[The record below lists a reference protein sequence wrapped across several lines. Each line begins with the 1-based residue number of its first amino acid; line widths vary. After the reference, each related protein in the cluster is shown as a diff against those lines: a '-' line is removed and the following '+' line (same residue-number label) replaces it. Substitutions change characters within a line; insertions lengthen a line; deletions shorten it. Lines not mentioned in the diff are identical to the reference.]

1 MQHMTVNTKDNIIAS
16 NLLFLIPGD
25 ELNRIAQETNVNHYI
40 KVLDGQSVFYL
51 LLYALVECQRNSL
64 RTMQDIFNSASFK
77 FLFNLP
83 AGKTIRYNSIS
94 ERLSVINPEFFK
106 QAYEL
111 IFSVFSEY
119 YSEQEIEQR
128 LLIRVDSTMVAE
140 AANKLKEGI
149 EVGPKP
155 TKTNAVSRKQIK
167 YTFAFDGLLPCTGEV
182 FTHKS
187 YTSESVAVPQ
197 VIFSY
202 MEKKHAAVF
211 IFDRGMESR
220 QVMDK
225 LTGNETPFVT
235 RIKSNSRYKV
245 QKVIEKGDGRKIG
258 ILEMDSDMEVSL
270 PYKKSFCENN
280 YRLILA
286 RNPKT
291 GSVYYFLTN
300 IFDLKADRIVEYY
313 KKRWD
318 IEVFF
323 RFLKQELNLSHITS
337 TSPNGMQVMLYMTM
351 MSSILVLIYKR
362 LNQVGYKT
370 AVRRI
375 ALELNEYII
384 KLIVR
389 YCGGDPGLVFR

>member
-1 MQHMTVNTKDNIIAS
+1 MTASTKNNISAT
-16 NLLFLIPGD
+16 NLLSLIPGD
-25 ELNRIAQETNVNHYI
+25 ELNRIARQTNVNHYI
-40 KVLDGQSVFYL
+40 KVLDGESVFYL

-64 RTMQDIFNSASFK
+64 RTMQDIFNSTSFK

-83 AGKTIRYNSIS
+83 WGKTVRYNSIS
-94 ERLSVINPEFFK
+94 ERLSVISPEFFK

-119 YSEQEIEQR
+119 YSQQEIEER

-149 EVGPKP
+149 EVGRKPKNSN
-155 TKTNAVSRKQIK
+155 TAARKQIK
-167 YTFAFDGLLPCTGEV
+167 YTFAFDGSLPCSGEV
-182 FTHKS
+182 FTHMK
-187 YTSESVAVPQ
+187 YTSESVAVPE
-197 VIFSY
+197 VIY
-202 MEKKHAAVF
+202 RYTEKNQGDIFV
-211 IFDRGMESR
+211 FDRGMESR

-225 LTGNETPFVT
+225 LSGNETLFLT

-245 QKVIEKGDGRKIG
+245 EKVMENGSGRKVG
-258 ILEMDSDMEVSL
+258 ILELESDMEVRL
-270 PYKKSFCENN
+270 PYRKSFCENN
-280 YRLILA
+280 YRLIIA
-286 RNPKT
+286 KNPQT

-300 IFDLKADRIVEYY
+300 LLDMKVEQIIEYY

-337 TSPNGMQVMLYMTM
+337 TSENGMQVMLYMTM
-351 MSSILVLIYKR
+351 ICSMLVLIYKR
-362 LNQVGYKT
+362 VNQVGYKT

-384 KLIVR
+384 KLIVM
-389 YCGGDPGLVFR
+389 YCGGDPSLVFR

>member
-1 MQHMTVNTKDNIIAS
+1 MTASTKNNIS
-16 NLLFLIPGD
+16 VCNLLSLIPAD
-25 ELNRIAQETNVNHYI
+25 QLNRIAQETNVNHYI
-40 KVLDGQSVFYL
+40 KVLDGESVFYL

-83 AGKTIRYNSIS
+83 WGKTVRYNSIS
-94 ERLSVINPEFFK
+94 ERLSVINPEFFR

-119 YSEQEIEQR
+119 YSQQEMEQR

-140 AANKLKEGI
+140 AAAKLKEGI

-155 TKTNAVSRKQIK
+155 IKSKASYRKQIK

-182 FTHKS
+182 FTRKT
-187 YTSESVAVPQ
+187 YTSESVAVPE
-197 VIFSY
+197 VIY
-202 MEKKHAAVF
+202 RYAEKSKGAVF
-211 IFDRGMESR
+211 VFDRGMRSR
-220 QVMDK
+220 QVMNR
-225 LTGNETPFVT
+225 LTQSETPFVT
-235 RIKSNSRYKV
+235 RIQSNSRYTV
-245 QKVIEKGDGRKIG
+245 ERVIEKGGGRIVG
-258 ILEMDSDMEVSL
+258 ILELESDMQVRL
-270 PYKKSFCENN
+270 PYRKSFLENS
-280 YRLILA
+280 YRLIIA
-286 RNPKT
+286 KNPQT

-300 IFDLKADRIVEYY
+300 MFDMDAEQIVEYY

-337 TSPNGMQVMLYMTM
+337 TSENGMHVMLYMTM
-351 MSSILVLIYKR
+351 IASMLVLVYKR
-362 LNQVGYKT
+362 LNQIGYKT

-375 ALELNEYII
+375 AFELNEYII
-384 KLIVR
+384 KLIVN
-389 YCGGDPGLVFR
+389 YCGGDPNLVFR

>member
-1 MQHMTVNTKDNIIAS
+1 MQHMTVNTKNNISAC
-16 NLLFLIPGD
+16 NLFSLIPGD

-40 KVLDGQSVFYL
+40 KVLDGESVFYL
-51 LLYALVECQRNSL
+51 LLYALIECQRNSL

-83 AGKTIRYNSIS
+83 AGKTIKYNSIS

-106 QAYEL
+106 QAYEW

-119 YSEQEIEQR
+119 YSEQEMEQR
-128 LLIRVDSTMVAE
+128 LLVRVDSTFVAE
-140 AANKLKEGI
+140 AANKLIEGM
-149 EVGPKP
+149 EGGPRS
-155 TKTNAVSRKQIK
+155 TKTNASRKKIK
-167 YTFAFDGLLPCTGEV
+167 YTFAFDGILPSAGKV
-182 FTHKS
+182 FTHKTYISESIAVPELIYS
-187 YTSESVAVPQ
+187 YTEKNHGA
-197 VIFSY
+197 IF
-202 MEKKHAAVF
+202 V
-211 IFDRGMESR
+211 FDRGMESR
-220 QVMDK
+220 QVMDQF
-225 LTGNETPFVT
+225 TGSETHFVT

-245 QKVIEKGDGRKIG
+245 QRIIEKGDGKEIG
-258 ILEMDSDMEVSL
+258 TLEMDSDMEVRL

-280 YRLILA
+280 YRLIIA

-300 IFDLKADRIVEYY
+300 IFDLEAELIVEYY

-351 MSSILVLIYKR
+351 MTSILVLIYKR

-389 YCGGDPGLVFR
+389 YCGGDPSLVFR

>member
-1 MQHMTVNTKDNIIAS
+1 MTASTKNNIS
-16 NLLFLIPGD
+16 VCNLLSLIPAD
-25 ELNRIAQETNVNHYI
+25 QLNRIAQETNVNHYI
-40 KVLDGQSVFYL
+40 KVLDGESVFYL

-83 AGKTIRYNSIS
+83 VRKTIRYNSIS

-111 IFSVFSEY
+111 IFTVFSEY
-119 YSEQEIEQR
+119 FSEQEMEDR

-149 EVGPKP
+149 EGGLRP
-155 TKTNAVSRKQIK
+155 TKANANFRKQIK
-167 YTFAFDGLLPCTGEV
+167 YTFAFDGCLPCQGEV
-182 FTHKS
+182 FTHKT
-187 YTSESVAVPQ
+187 YTSESIAVPE
-197 VIFSY
+197 VIYSY
-202 MEKKHAAVF
+202 TEKNKGAIFV
-211 IFDRGMESR
+211 FDRGMESR

-225 LTGNETPFVT
+225 LTGSETPFVT
-235 RIKSNSRYKV
+235 RIKSNSRYTV
-245 QKVIEKGDGRKIG
+245 TRIIEKGGGRRIG
-258 ILEMDSDMEVSL
+258 ILEMDSDMEVRL
-270 PYKKSFCENN
+270 PHRKSFWENN
-280 YRLILA
+280 YRLIIA
-286 RNPKT
+286 RNPQT

-300 IFDLKADRIVEYY
+300 IFDMEAEKIIEYY

-337 TSPNGMQVMLYMTM
+337 TSSNGMQVMLYMTM
-351 MSSILVLIYKR
+351 MTSILVLVYKR

-384 KLIVR
+384 KLIVM
-389 YCGGDPGLVFR
+389 YCGGDPSLVFR